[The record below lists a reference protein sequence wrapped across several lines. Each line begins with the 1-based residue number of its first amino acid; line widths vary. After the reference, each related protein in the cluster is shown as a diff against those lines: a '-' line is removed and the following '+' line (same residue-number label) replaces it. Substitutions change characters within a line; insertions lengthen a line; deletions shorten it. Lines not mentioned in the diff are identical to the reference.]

1 MTTLDGVTKKKP
13 AEQSAEAQAAAE
25 LVRLA
30 QEQGLSLTGP
40 DGLLKQLTKT
50 VLEAALNEEMT
61 EHLGYEKH
69 DPPVAGTGNIRNGTR
84 AKTVLTD
91 TTGPVELDV
100 PRDRAATFEPQI
112 VKKRQRRLSG
122 VDEVV
127 LSLYA
132 KGLTTGEI
140 SAHFAEI
147 YGASVSKETISRIT
161 DKVIE
166 EMNDW
171 AVRPLDEIYAAIF
184 IDAIVVKVRDGQVA
198 NRPFYAAIGVSLAG
212 ERDILG
218 LWAGTGGEGA
228 KFWMSVLTDLRNRGV
243 KDVFFVVCDGLKGLP
258 EVVSNVWP
266 EAIVQTCII
275 HLIRNTFRLTSR
287 KYWDEIKRDIKP
299 IYTAVNAAA
308 ARTAF
313 EELTDKWGQ
322 RYPAV
327 IRLWN
332 NAWSEFIPFLDY
344 GGRCRIACRRSG
356 LAGVVGKMWCGQV
369 ISPGASRSADAV
381 ADRLARVVTARSP
394 GLVCVGD
401 RRGPRHLRAGAD
413 NPSSGWGWCCG
424 LRPANVVGAAGL
436 RLLPGCAV
444 VTTDRAD
451 VRHRRGVSS
460 VVCSGRTRP
469 RDDRQIPG

>member
-1 MTTLDGVTKKKP
+1 MLGEEGAVMTTLDDVTKKKS
-13 AEQSAEAQAAAE
+13 AEQSAEQQAAVE

-50 VLEAALNEEMT
+50 VLETALNEEMT

-69 DPPVAGTGNIRNGTR
+69 DPVGAGTGNIRNGTR

-91 TTGPVELDV
+91 TTGHVEIDV

-198 NRPFYAAIGVSLAG
+198 NRPFYAAIGVTLAG

-228 KFWMSVLTDLRNRGV
+228 KFWMSVLTDLRNRGI

-258 EVVSNVWP
+258 EVVGNVWP
-266 EAIVQTCII
+266 QAIVQTCII
-275 HLIRNTFRLTSR
+275 HLIRNTFHLTSR

-299 IYTAVNAAA
+299 IYTAVNATA
-308 ARTAF
+308 ARSAF
-313 EELTDKWGQ
+313 DELTEKWGQ

-327 IRLWN
+327 IRLWD

-344 GGRCRIACRRSG
+344 DVEIRRVICSTNAIESLNARYRRAIKARGHFPSEQAALKCLYLVTRSLDPTGVGR
-356 LAGVVGKMWCGQV
+356 
-369 ISPGASRSADAV
+369 
-381 ADRLARVVTARSP
+381 ARWTMRWKPA
-394 GLVCVGD
+394 LNAFAITFGD
-401 RRGPRHLRAGAD
+401 RF
-413 NPSSGWGWCCG
+413 
-424 LRPANVVGAAGL
+424 PAAE
-436 RLLPGCAV
+436 
-444 VTTDRAD
+444 TY
-451 VRHRRGVSS
+451 
-460 VVCSGRTRP
+460 
-469 RDDRQIPG
+469 

>member
-1 MTTLDGVTKKKP
+1 MTATLDGVAKRKT
-13 AEQSAEAQAAAE
+13 EQSAEQRAAVE

-30 QEQGLSLTGP
+30 KEQGLSLTGP

-50 VLEAALNEEMT
+50 VLETSLNEEMT

-69 DPPVAGTGNIRNGTR
+69 DPAGAGTGNIRNGTR
-84 AKTVLTD
+84 SKTVLTEN
-91 TTGPVELDV
+91 TGQVEIDV
-100 PRDRAATFEPQI
+100 PRDRAGTFEPQI
-112 VKKRQRRLSG
+112 VKKRQRRLNG

-171 AVRPLDEIYAAIF
+171 AVRPLDATYAAVF

-198 NRPFYAAIGVSLAG
+198 NRPFYAAIGVTLAG

-228 KFWMSVLTDLRNRGV
+228 KFWMAVLTDLRNRGIR
-243 KDVFFVVCDGLKGLP
+243 DTFFVVCDGLKGLP

-266 EAIVQTCII
+266 QAIVQTCII

-287 KYWDEIKRDIKP
+287 RYWDEIKRDIKP
-299 IYTAVNAAA
+299 IYTAVNATA
-308 ARTAF
+308 ARAAF
-313 EELTDKWGQ
+313 DELAEKWGQ

-327 IRLWN
+327 IKLWD
-332 NAWSEFIPFLDY
+332 NAWAEFIPFLDY
-344 GGRCRIACRRSG
+344 DVEIRRVICSTNAIESLNARYRRAIKARGHFPNELAALKCLYLVTRSLDPTGQGRARWTMRWKPALNAFAIAF
-356 LAGVVGKMWCGQV
+356 
-369 ISPGASRSADAV
+369 
-381 ADRLARVVTARSP
+381 ADRF
-394 GLVCVGD
+394 
-401 RRGPRHLRAGAD
+401 
-413 NPSSGWGWCCG
+413 
-424 LRPANVVGAAGL
+424 PAAE
-436 RLLPGCAV
+436 
-444 VTTDRAD
+444 DY
-451 VRHRRGVSS
+451 
-460 VVCSGRTRP
+460 
-469 RDDRQIPG
+469 